1 MLKQVDVFYNGWGAC
16 WRWGSLRATTAVNG
30 RELVAFEYSEQAL
43 SQGLELS
50 AYTLPLKGPRLR
62 MGFPAHQWGLPGPV
76 YDALP
81 DGWGMLLM
89 DRFFKRK
96 GLSPARM
103 GVLERLAYIGSTAMG
118 AMSFEP
124 VTVQTV
130 VNYVAI
136 VDVDN
141 ADLKLRPGMTANASV
156 VTAKRENVLRLPN
169 AALRFR
175 PPDGVAVAPPEHGE
189 QAAPAAGGERPAGT
203 EGRSDD
209 REDRSSHGEWRRDH
223 GGGTGAWG
231 GGEGG
236 SHVRQNGENG
246 GDANRK
252 MVYVPDGKGG
262 LRMQPVELGISDG
275 TWTEIIGAHPQE
287 GDWVVTGIQSASDKE
302 TVKAGSSSPFMPR
315 PPGGGPR

>member
-1 MLKQVDVFYNGWGAC
+1 MRIEAQISEADVGGVAEGQTVTFAVDAYPALTFTGQVDQV
-16 WRWGSLRATTAVNG
+16 R
-30 RELVAFEYSEQAL
+30 
-43 SQGLELS
+43 
-50 AYTLPLKGPRLR
+50 
-62 MGFPAHQWGLPGPV
+62 
-76 YDALP
+76 
-81 DGWGMLLM
+81 
-89 DRFFKRK
+89 
-96 GLSPARM
+96 
-103 GVLERLAYIGSTAMG
+103 
-118 AMSFEP
+118 FEP
-124 VTVQTV
+124 VTNQGV

-141 ADLKLRPGMTANASV
+141 GDLKLRPGMTANASV
-156 VTAKRENVLRLPN
+156 ITAKRENAVRLPN

-175 PPDGVAVAPPEHGE
+175 PPEGATVAPPEPGE
-189 QAAPAAGGERPAGT
+189 QAAPAAGGERPSGT

-209 REDRSSHGEWRRDH
+209 REGRSSHGEWRSDH

-275 TWTEIIGAHPQE
+275 TWTEIIGPHPQE
-287 GDWVVTGIQSASDKE
+287 GDWVVTGIQSASEKE